1 LGFGVVITFAIV
13 LVMASPA
20 LAQKPLRWKLAA
32 GDQLKVDVS
41 QQTTSTVTIA
51 SKPVKTTLEMKLET
65 LWTVESADEKQ
76 IKVAQAVKRLSMKL
90 QVGDGAPVAY
100 DSAASGAPVGAA
112 KNVAAAVKPLL
123 EEGSALL
130 VTMDTRGEVL
140 STEPSAKLAALWKV
154 PGAKSGGP
162 GGKDSAEELLKRSL
176 VLLPE
181 QALGTQEAGKAKWKK
196 EREVE
201 IAIGKV
207 KQETEFV
214 YAGESEESGVKLEKI
229 DFTSKLTLVPNA
241 AQNLKLTLKEQ
252 TQTGHALF
260 SAEQGRVVSA
270 EQTQHLVTESPYRE
284 TTITV
289 SVDSTVKTVVSPMK
303 K

>member
-1 LGFGVVITFAIV
+1 MNIFKTVITVGAITLLSAV
-13 LVMASPA
+13 
-20 LAQKPLRWKLAA
+20 
-32 GDQLKVDVS
+32 
-41 QQTTSTVTIA
+41 IA
-51 SKPVKTTLEMKLET
+51 
-65 LWTVESADEKQ
+65 
-76 IKVAQAVKRLSMKL
+76 VAQQPPAPY
-90 QVGDGAPVAY
+90 GAPMSL
-100 DSAASGAPVGAA
+100 DTA
-112 KNVAAAVKPLL
+112 KKAMAAAETEATANKWPVAIAILDTT
-123 EEGSALL
+123 GSLIML
-130 VTMDTRGEVL
+130 Q
-140 STEPSAKLAALWKV
+140 KL
-154 PGAKSGGP
+154 
-162 GGKDSAEELLKRSL
+162 DN
-176 VLLPE
+176 
-181 QALGTQEAGKAKWKK
+181 TQTGS
-196 EREVE
+196 VE